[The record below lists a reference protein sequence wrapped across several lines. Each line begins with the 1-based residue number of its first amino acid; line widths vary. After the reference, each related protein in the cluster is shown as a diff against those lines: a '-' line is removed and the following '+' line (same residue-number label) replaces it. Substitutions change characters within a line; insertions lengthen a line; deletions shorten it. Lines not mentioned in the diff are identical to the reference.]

1 MTTNQLKH
9 VPGKKVIA
17 LEKINFRHSA
27 EQYDRWVKAYAH
39 AKRAG
44 KVGSLS
50 EWVRGALE
58 KAAEEEEASAGPITW

>member
-27 EQYDRWVKAYAH
+27 DQYDRWVKAYAH
-39 AKRAG
+39 AKKRGA
-44 KVGSLS
+44 VGSLS
-50 EWVRGALE
+50 EWVREALE
-58 KAAEEEEASAGPITW
+58 EAATKEEEAAGPITW